1 MGKPAARVGDW
12 HECPEVDPVT
22 KAPHTGGEIKGPGC
36 ESVLIGGKPAAV
48 FGDACACIGQP
59 DMISRGSTGV
69 FIGGKP
75 AAREDDLCVHG
86 GKVTSGLASVLIGE
100 RRGEA
105 RIVNRREWTEPYTE
119 ERIKLINKA
128 IKTAIKL
135 LTDKHLLL
143 ENNDANTLKKF
154 KKWFGVVGE
163 DEKYIIIDRVKKS
176 LIACKML
183 TCTSFISIYN
193 EDDRAKEI
201 ARIYKE
207 DYPPVIFIGDLFWK
221 CKEKGKPSRASTVIH
236 ELSHLKYI
244 GNTEDVIYGKKRC
257 KELAKNH
264 PKLALKNADSF
275 ELFIL
280 S

>member
-1 MGKPAARVGDW
+1 
-12 HECPEVDPVT
+12 
-22 KAPHTGGEIKGPGC
+22 
-36 ESVLIGGKPAAV
+36 LIGGKPAAV
-48 FGDACACIGQP
+48 FGDVCACIGQP
-59 DMISRGSTGV
+59 DMIARGSTGV

-75 AAREDDLCVHG
+75 AARVGDGCLHG
-86 GKVTSGLASVLIGE
+86 GVVTGGFGSVLIGE
-100 RRGEA
+100 RSGEA
-105 RIVNRREWTEPYTE
+105 GIVNGREWTEPYTE
-119 ERIKLINKA
+119 ESIKLINKA

-135 LTDKHLLL
+135 LTDKHFLL
-143 ENNDANTLKKF
+143 ENNDAKTLEKF

-176 LIACKML
+176 LIACNML
-183 TCTSFISIYN
+183 TYQSFISVYN

-201 ARIYKE
+201 ARIYNQ
-207 DYPPVIFIGDLFWK
+207 DYPPVIYIGDLFWK

-244 GNTEDVIYGKKRC
+244 GDTEDVIYGKKRC
-257 KELAKNH
+257 EELAKNH
-264 PKLALKNADSF
+264 PKLALKNADSY